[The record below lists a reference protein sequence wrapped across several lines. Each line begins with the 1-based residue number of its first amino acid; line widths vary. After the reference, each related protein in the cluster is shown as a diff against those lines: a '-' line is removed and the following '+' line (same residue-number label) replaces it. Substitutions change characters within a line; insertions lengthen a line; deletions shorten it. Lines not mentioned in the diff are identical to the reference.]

1 MRHQGLW
8 PSFPDSASLAAAT
21 HKLLGKTN
29 DCLANHWSHCL
40 YFGNSNH
47 QVHSREIIVI
57 QELSYIGVASP
68 RAQDWRKYG
77 TGLLGAKLS
86 PDGPDGAIRLAVDD
100 VNYRI
105 AVHPGK
111 VDEFLYAGWAM
122 ANESDLHSFA
132 AHLDRS
138 GITLHDGNPDLL
150 AERQVAELVWFTDP
164 WGTRHEISWGKA
176 STPLSF
182 TPGRVMRGGFV
193 TGDQGL
199 GHIVLQVPN
208 IEEANKFYVDVLGF
222 RLSDRITNDQF
233 TVRFYHVNGRHHSLA
248 LAEYPGHVGFNH
260 LMLEVECMDDLGRLI
275 DLLDSHDT
283 EVMQTLGR
291 HTNDLMTSIYI
302 GSPSGLQIEYGFG
315 GLTVDDLS
323 WVARTYNQP
332 SYWGHKRPAETSKR
346 VPGIIRPLTAAPSAP

>member
-1 MRHQGLW
+1 M
-8 PSFPDSASLAAAT
+8 
-21 HKLLGKTN
+21 
-29 DCLANHWSHCL
+29 
-40 YFGNSNH
+40 
-47 QVHSREIIVI
+47 I

-68 RAQDWRKYG
+68 RAEDWRKYG

-138 GITLHDGNPDLL
+138 GITLHYGNPDLL

-193 TGDQGL
+193 TG
-199 GHIVLQVPN
+199 
-208 IEEANKFYVDVLGF
+208 
-222 RLSDRITNDQF
+222 
-233 TVRFYHVNGRHHSLA
+233 
-248 LAEYPGHVGFNH
+248 
-260 LMLEVECMDDLGRLI
+260 
-275 DLLDSHDT
+275 
-283 EVMQTLGR
+283 
-291 HTNDLMTSIYI
+291 
-302 GSPSGLQIEYGFG
+302 
-315 GLTVDDLS
+315 
-323 WVARTYNQP
+323 
-332 SYWGHKRPAETSKR
+332 
-346 VPGIIRPLTAAPSAP
+346 